1 MRRRYGFIHEKIEIK
16 ILILFILRRLPDPV
30 PLVALTD
37 LAMCDD
43 GVSYFDFM
51 DCLAELVKT
60 GHLQCKDD
68 KYSLTD
74 KGARNGETAE
84 NGLPFTVRMHAENTI
99 FEYRSTQ
106 NRNDMIMTSHQANP
120 DGSCKVT
127 LSLADG
133 LGEIVSMEM
142 FAVNESQAL
151 ALEKGFR
158 KNAESVYNM
167 LVGTILG

>member
-1 MRRRYGFIHEKIEIK
+1 MRRSYGFIHEKIEIK
-16 ILILFILRRLPDPV
+16 MLILFILRRLPDPV
-30 PLVALTD
+30 PLESLMD
-37 LAMCDD
+37 LAMCD
-43 GVSYFDFM
+43 GGISYFDFM
-51 DCLAELVKT
+51 DSLTELVKT
-60 GHLQCKDD
+60 EHLQQKDD
-68 KYSLTD
+68 MYSLTD
-74 KGARNGETAE
+74 KGVRNGKTTEK
-84 NGLPFTVRMHAENTI
+84 GLPLSVRMDAEKTI

-106 NRNDMIMTSHQANP
+106 TRNDMIMTSHEINP

-142 FAVNESQAL
+142 FAVNERQAL

-167 LVGTILG
+167 IVGTILA